1 MDRIGRGGKLFR
13 GLYGR
18 NEQDRRDTSNAHET
32 RRMNTMNE
40 TDATSINVLKASG
53 PLLPTLPMP
62 PAIGKPWPSAKP
74 A

>member
-18 NEQDRRDTSNAHET
+18 NEQDRQDASNAHET

-53 PLLPTLPMP
+53 QARLT
-62 PAIGKPWPSAKP
+62 A
-74 A
+74 